1 MALHSTLMS
10 ITVSVS
16 MLMASAGYLARSF
29 GSEPVRPNIVS
40 HSGRA
45 THNWYQAK
53 QTRRTAELSSDDK
66 SALTMRISAL
76 TNERM
81 K

>member
-1 MALHSTLMS
+1 MPLRSTLMS
-10 ITVSVS
+10 ITVCAS

-29 GSEPVRPNIVS
+29 NGEGAVSAIIPANEPC
-40 HSGRA
+40 
-45 THNWYQAK
+45 NWYSCGKKTKKISPA
-53 QTRRTAELSSDDK
+53 DK

>member
-1 MALHSTLMS
+1 MKYTTLMG
-10 ITVSVS
+10 ITVSAS

-29 GSEPVRPNIVS
+29 GGEPVRPNIVS
-40 HSGRA
+40 HDGRD

-53 QTRRTAELSSDDK
+53 QARKAKLSSADK

-76 TNERM
+76 TNERIR
-81 K
+81 